1 MKVSFQFKLF
11 ISLVAFFSV
20 LFALLGVYY
29 YIDASH
35 QLYQE
40 MSTRAKIQAEEIA
53 LMPDLRR
60 QVIQEDPQSL
70 TSFMQKIAARSDASF
85 IVIGNAQGV
94 HLFHSVHPEWVGTR
108 LVGGD
113 NQAVLEG
120 KSITTIRKGGLGVSL
135 RSKAPIFDTSGRVVG
150 IVSVGYL
157 TSYLDSITLTKVIN
171 IFIAAVLLLIA
182 LFIFSWYFTRS
193 IKKQIFSLEPRE
205 IGLLVRQQKAMIESI
220 YEGVIV
226 IDRHRRI
233 EVINHAARSLL
244 GLSQPARL
252 LRGQSIDSVIAPQPF
267 FASGEMLENDTHDE
281 LCRFNQLTVL
291 ASRVRIMLEESLQG
305 WVITFRDRDEINSLS
320 AQLSQVK
327 RYVDNLRIMRHEQLN
342 RMTTLS
348 GLLHMGH
355 YDEAIRYIQAQS
367 EHAQELLDFISSR
380 FSSPTLCGL
389 LLGKAARAREKGVAL
404 SFDPACQLD
413 RPLPSLIESELISII
428 GNLLDNAIEA
438 TQRAE
443 LPHEPVEVLI
453 QLNARELMI
462 EVADRG
468 IGIDP
473 AIRDHIFE
481 RGITTKTRG
490 DHGIGLYLI
499 EHYVTQAGGTI
510 EVADNSPRGAIFTL
524 FIPADGPVHS
534 RHEANYAS

>member
-205 IGLLVRQQKAMIESI
+205 IGLLVRQQKAMMESI

-348 GLLHMGH
+348 
-355 YDEAIRYIQAQS
+355 
-367 EHAQELLDFISSR
+367 
-380 FSSPTLCGL
+380 GL